1 MKITERSHFFF
12 TYAHENMKLNKRVLM
27 MTKVTF
33 EDVFDG
39 LQILPSRDDTEGK
52 FIDILKKQKELMEFA
67 IANHSKV
74 MQVRFDLHYPSDGS
88 ILPSPDHISDFSY
101 NLSRRLKRM
110 VIATHRVD
118 PLYLWV
124 REIHDSS
131 FPHYHFLLWINS
143 NAIKNKFTI
152 FNITNETWK
161 NTLKINEDVLV
172 HYCLNK
178 RRYPEYGNGTVIDKN
193 KEDFSVKRDVAFR
206 SGSYLSKTFSKD
218 GLDKHAW
225 RYGYSRLPRA

>member
-1 MKITERSHFFF
+1 
-12 TYAHENMKLNKRVLM
+12 M

-52 FIDILKKQKELMEFA
+52 FIDILEKQKELMEFA

-74 MQVRFDLHYPSDGS
+74 MQIRFDLHYPSDGF
-88 ILPSPDHISDFSY
+88 ILPSSDDISVFSY

-131 FPHYHFLLWINS
+131 FSHYQFLLWINAD
-143 NAIKNKFTI
+143 AIKNKFTGFDMANKI
-152 FNITNETWK
+152 WK
-161 NTLKINEDVLV
+161 NTLKTNEEGLV

-178 RRYPEYGNGTVIDKN
+178 KRDPEYDNGITLDRN
-193 KEDFSVKRDVAFR
+193 KEDFSMKRDVAFR

-218 GLDKHAW
+218 ALDKYAW
-225 RYGYSRLPRA
+225 RYGYSRLPRG

>member
-1 MKITERSHFFF
+1 
-12 TYAHENMKLNKRVLM
+12 M
-27 MTKVTF
+27 MIKVTF

-52 FIDILKKQKELMEFA
+52 FIDILEKQKELMEFA

-74 MQVRFDLHYPSDGS
+74 MQIRFDLHYPSDGF
-88 ILPSPDHISDFSY
+88 ILPSSDDISVFSY

-131 FPHYHFLLWINS
+131 FSHYHFLLWINA
-143 NAIKNKFTI
+143 NAIKNKFTVFDMANKI
-152 FNITNETWK
+152 WK
-161 NTLKINEDVLV
+161 NTLKTNEEGLV

-178 RRYPEYGNGTVIDKN
+178 KRDPEYDNGITLDRN
-193 KEDFSVKRDVAFR
+193 KEDFSMKRDVAFR

-218 GLDKHAW
+218 ALDKYAW
-225 RYGYSRLPRA
+225 RYGYSRLPRG

>member
-1 MKITERSHFFF
+1 
-12 TYAHENMKLNKRVLM
+12 

-161 NTLKINEDVLV
+161 NTLKINEDGLV
-172 HYCLNK
+172 HYYLNK

>member
-1 MKITERSHFFF
+1 
-12 TYAHENMKLNKRVLM
+12 
-27 MTKVTF
+27 MTKVRF

-52 FIDILKKQKELMEFA
+52 FIDILEKQKELMEFA

-161 NTLKINEDVLV
+161 NTLKINEDGLV

-178 RRYPEYGNGTVIDKN
+178 RRYPEYSNGTVIDKN
-193 KEDFSVKRDVAFR
+193 KEDLSVKRDVAFR
-206 SGSYLSKTFSKD
+206 SGSYLAKTYSKD

-225 RYGYSRLPRA
+225 RYGYSRLPRG

>member
-1 MKITERSHFFF
+1 
-12 TYAHENMKLNKRVLM
+12 M

-52 FIDILKKQKELMEFA
+52 FIDILEKQKELMEFA

-74 MQVRFDLHYPSDGS
+74 MQIRFDLHYPSDGF
-88 ILPSPDHISDFSY
+88 ILPSSDDISVFSY

-131 FPHYHFLLWINS
+131 FSQYHFLLWINA
-143 NAIKNKFTI
+143 NAIKNKFTVFDMANKI
-152 FNITNETWK
+152 WK
-161 NTLKINEDVLV
+161 NTLKTNEEGLV

-178 RRYPEYGNGTVIDKN
+178 KRDPEYDNGITLDRN
-193 KEDFSVKRDVAFR
+193 KEDFSMKRDVAFR

-218 GLDKHAW
+218 ALDKYAW
-225 RYGYSRLPRA
+225 RYGYSRLPRG

>member
-1 MKITERSHFFF
+1 
-12 TYAHENMKLNKRVLM
+12 M

-52 FIDILKKQKELMEFA
+52 FINILEKQKELMEFA

-74 MQVRFDLHYPSDGS
+74 MQIRFDLHYPSDGS
-88 ILPSPDHISDFSY
+88 ILPFPDHISDFSY

-131 FPHYHFLLWINS
+131 FPHYHFLTWINA

-152 FNITNETWK
+152 FDIANEAWK
-161 NTLKINEDVLV
+161 NTLNTNEEGLV

-178 RRYPEYGNGTVIDKN
+178 MRSPEYDNGIVIDKN
-193 KEDFSVKRDVAFR
+193 KEDFSIKRDVAFR
-206 SGSYLSKTFSKD
+206 SGSYLSKTYSKD

>member
-131 FPHYHFLLWINS
+131 FPYYHFLLWINS

-161 NTLKINEDVLV
+161 NTLKINEDGLV

>member
-1 MKITERSHFFF
+1 MMKE
-12 TYAHENMKLNKRVLM
+12 
-27 MTKVTF
+27 VTF
-33 EDVFDG
+33 EDIFDG
-39 LQILPSRDDTEGK
+39 LQILPSRDETEIK

-67 IANHSKV
+67 LANHSKV
-74 MQVRFDLHYPSDGS
+74 MQIRFDLHYPSEGS
-88 ILPSPDHISDFSY
+88 ILSSPEHISDFSY

-161 NTLKINEDVLV
+161 NTLKINEDGLV

-225 RYGYSRLPRA
+225 RYGYSRISRS

>member
-1 MKITERSHFFF
+1 
-12 TYAHENMKLNKRVLM
+12 
-27 MTKVTF
+27 
-33 EDVFDG
+33 
-39 LQILPSRDDTEGK
+39 
-52 FIDILKKQKELMEFA
+52 
-67 IANHSKV
+67 
-74 MQVRFDLHYPSDGS
+74 
-88 ILPSPDHISDFSY
+88 
-101 NLSRRLKRM
+101 M

-131 FPHYHFLLWINS
+131 FPHYHFLIWINS

-161 NTLKINEDVLV
+161 NTLKINEDGLV

-178 RRYPEYGNGTVIDKN
+178 RRYPEYGNRTVIDKN

>member
-1 MKITERSHFFF
+1 MKKEI
-12 TYAHENMKLNKRVLM
+12 
-27 MTKVTF
+27 TF
-33 EDVFDG
+33 EYVFDG

-88 ILPSPDHISDFSY
+88 ILPSPEHISDFSY

-152 FNITNETWK
+152 FNITNETWE
-161 NTLKINEDVLV
+161 NTLKINEDGLV

-178 RRYPEYGNGTVIDKN
+178 RRYPEYSNGTVIDKN

-206 SGSYLSKTFSKD
+206 SGSYLAKTYSKD

-225 RYGYSRLPRA
+225 RYGYSRLPRG

>member
-1 MKITERSHFFF
+1 MKKEI
-12 TYAHENMKLNKRVLM
+12 
-27 MTKVTF
+27 TF

-39 LQILPSRDDTEGK
+39 LQILPSRDETEVK
-52 FIDILKKQKELMEFA
+52 FIDILEKQKELMEFA
-67 IANHSKV
+67 LASHNKV
-74 MQVRFDLHYPSDGS
+74 MQIRFDLHYPSDGS
-88 ILPSPDHISDFSY
+88 ILPFPEHISDFSY

-131 FPHYHFLLWINS
+131 FPHYHFLLWINA

-152 FNITNETWK
+152 FDIANEAWK
-161 NTLKINEDVLV
+161 NTLKTNEDGLV

-178 RRYPEYGNGTVIDKN
+178 KREPEYDNGIIIDIN
-193 KEDFSVKRDVAFR
+193 KDDFSLKRDAAFR
-206 SGSYLSKTFSKD
+206 SGRYLAKTFSKD

-225 RYGYSRLPRA
+225 RYGYSRLSRG

>member
-1 MKITERSHFFF
+1 MKKE
-12 TYAHENMKLNKRVLM
+12 
-27 MTKVTF
+27 VTF

-52 FIDILKKQKELMEFA
+52 FIDILEKQKELMEFA

-74 MQVRFDLHYPSDGS
+74 MQIRFDLHYPSDGF
-88 ILPSPDHISDFSY
+88 ILPSSDDISVFSY

-131 FPHYHFLLWINS
+131 FSHYHFLLWINA
-143 NAIKNKFTI
+143 NAIKNKFTVFDMANKI
-152 FNITNETWK
+152 WK
-161 NTLKINEDVLV
+161 NTLKTNEEGLV

-178 RRYPEYGNGTVIDKN
+178 KRDPEYDNGITLDRN
-193 KEDFSVKRDVAFR
+193 KEDFSMKRDVAFR

-218 GLDKHAW
+218 ALDKYAW
-225 RYGYSRLPRA
+225 RYGYSRLPRG

>member
-1 MKITERSHFFF
+1 MKR
-12 TYAHENMKLNKRVLM
+12 
-27 MTKVTF
+27 KVTF

-39 LQILPSRDDTEGK
+39 LQILPSRDDTESK
-52 FIDILKKQKELMEFA
+52 FIDILRKQKELMDFSLAE
-67 IANHSKV
+67 HSKI
-74 MQVRFDLHYPSDGS
+74 MQLRFDLHYPSDGS

-101 NLSRRLKRM
+101 NLSRKLKRM

-124 REIHDSS
+124 REIHDSC
-131 FPHYHFLLWINS
+131 FPHYHFLLWINA

-152 FNITNETWK
+152 FDIANKIWK
-161 NTLKINEDVLV
+161 NTLKTNEEGLV

-178 RRYPEYGNGTVIDKN
+178 RRDPDYDNGIVIDRN
-193 KEDFSVKRDVAFR
+193 KEDFSMKRDVSFR
-206 SGSYLSKTFSKD
+206 SGSYLAKTFSKD

>member
-1 MKITERSHFFF
+1 
-12 TYAHENMKLNKRVLM
+12 M

-143 NAIKNKFTI
+143 NAIKNKFII

-161 NTLKINEDVLV
+161 NTLKINEDGLV

>member
-1 MKITERSHFFF
+1 
-12 TYAHENMKLNKRVLM
+12 M

-39 LQILPSRDDTEGK
+39 LQILPSRDETEVK
-52 FIDILKKQKELMEFA
+52 FIDILDKQKELMEFA
-67 IANHSKV
+67 LANHSKV
-74 MQVRFDLHYPSDGS
+74 MQIRFDLHYPSDGS
-88 ILPSPDHISDFSY
+88 ILPSSNDISDFSY

-131 FPHYHFLLWINS
+131 FPHYHFLFWINA

-152 FNITNETWK
+152 FDIANEAWK
-161 NTLKINEDVLV
+161 NTLKTNEDGLV

-178 RRYPEYGNGTVIDKN
+178 KRDPEYDNGIIIDRYKDN
-193 KEDFSVKRDVAFR
+193 FSLKRYTAF
-206 SGSYLSKTFSKD
+206 SSVSYLSKTFSKD
-218 GLDKHAW
+218 QLARHSW
-225 RYGYSRLPRA
+225 RYGCSSIYRA

>member
-1 MKITERSHFFF
+1 MKEI
-12 TYAHENMKLNKRVLM
+12 
-27 MTKVTF
+27 TF
-33 EDVFDG
+33 EDNFDG
-39 LQILPSRDDTEGK
+39 LQILPSRNESEIK
-52 FIDILKKQKELMEFA
+52 FIDILEKQKDLMEFA
-67 IANHSKV
+67 IANHSKI
-74 MQVRFDLHYPSDGS
+74 MQIRFDLHYPSDGS

-131 FPHYHFLLWINS
+131 FPHYHFLLWINA

-152 FNITNETWK
+152 FNIANEIWK
-161 NTLKINEDVLV
+161 NTLKINEEGLV

-178 RRYPEYGNGTVIDKN
+178 KRDPEYDNGIVIDKN
-193 KEDFSVKRDVAFR
+193 KEDFFKKKNAAFR
-206 SGSYLSKTFSKD
+206 SASYLAKVYSKD
-218 GLDKHAW
+218 QLGRYSW
-225 RYGYSRLPRA
+225 RYGRSRLSRG

>member
-1 MKITERSHFFF
+1 
-12 TYAHENMKLNKRVLM
+12 
-27 MTKVTF
+27 MTKVRF

-39 LQILPSRDDTEGK
+39 LQILPSRDYTEGK
-52 FIDILKKQKELMEFA
+52 FIDILKKQTELMEFA

-88 ILPSPDHISDFSY
+88 ILPSPDHIYDFSY

-131 FPHYHFLLWINS
+131 FPHYHFLLWINA
-143 NAIKNKFTI
+143 NAIKNRFTVFDI
-152 FNITNETWK
+152 ANKIWK
-161 NTLKINEDVLV
+161 NTLNTNEQGLV
-172 HYCLNK
+172 HYCLNSK
-178 RRYPEYGNGTVIDKN
+178 RDSEYDNGIVIDKN
-193 KEDFSVKRDVAFR
+193 KEDFSVKINVAFR
-206 SGSYLSKTFSKD
+206 SGSYLAKTFSKD

-225 RYGYSRLPRA
+225 RYGYSRLPRG

>member
-1 MKITERSHFFF
+1 
-12 TYAHENMKLNKRVLM
+12 M

-52 FIDILKKQKELMEFA
+52 FIDILKKQTELMEFA

-74 MQVRFDLHYPSDGS
+74 MQIRFDLHYPSDGF
-88 ILPSPDHISDFSY
+88 ILPSSDDISVFSY

-131 FPHYHFLLWINS
+131 FSHYHFLLWINA
-143 NAIKNKFTI
+143 NAIKNKFTVFDMANKI
-152 FNITNETWK
+152 WK
-161 NTLKINEDVLV
+161 NTLKTNEEGLV

-178 RRYPEYGNGTVIDKN
+178 KRDPEYDNGITLDRN
-193 KEDFSVKRDVAFR
+193 KEDFSMKRDVAFR

-218 GLDKHAW
+218 ALDKYAW
-225 RYGYSRLPRA
+225 RYGYSRLPRG

>member
-1 MKITERSHFFF
+1 
-12 TYAHENMKLNKRVLM
+12 M

-52 FIDILKKQKELMEFA
+52 FIDILEKQKEHMEFA

-74 MQVRFDLHYPSDGS
+74 MQIRFDLHYPSDGF
-88 ILPSPDHISDFSY
+88 ILPSSDDISVFSY

-131 FPHYHFLLWINS
+131 FSHYHFLLWINA
-143 NAIKNKFTI
+143 NAIKNKFTVFDMANKI
-152 FNITNETWK
+152 WK
-161 NTLKINEDVLV
+161 NTLKTNEEGLV

-178 RRYPEYGNGTVIDKN
+178 KRDPEYDNGITLDRN
-193 KEDFSVKRDVAFR
+193 KEDFSMKRDVAFR

-218 GLDKHAW
+218 ALDKYAW
-225 RYGYSRLPRA
+225 RYGYSRLPRG

>member
-1 MKITERSHFFF
+1 MKKEI
-12 TYAHENMKLNKRVLM
+12 
-27 MTKVTF
+27 TF
-33 EDVFDG
+33 EYVFDG

-52 FIDILKKQKELMEFA
+52 FIDILEKQKELMEFA

-88 ILPSPDHISDFSY
+88 ILPSPEHISDFSY

-131 FPHYHFLLWINS
+131 FPNA

-152 FNITNETWK
+152 FDIANEAWK
-161 NTLKINEDVLV
+161 NTLKTNEDGLV

-178 RRYPEYGNGTVIDKN
+178 KRDPEYDNGIIIDRN
-193 KEDFSVKRDVAFR
+193 KDGFSLKRDAAFR
-206 SGSYLSKTFSKD
+206 SGSYLAKTFSKD
-218 GLDKHAW
+218 GLEKHAW
-225 RYGYSRLPRA
+225 RYGYSRLSRG

>member
-1 MKITERSHFFF
+1 
-12 TYAHENMKLNKRVLM
+12 

-52 FIDILKKQKELMEFA
+52 FIDILEKQKELMEFA

-74 MQVRFDLHYPSDGS
+74 MQIRFDLHYPSDGF
-88 ILPSPDHISDFSY
+88 ILPSSDDISVFSY

-131 FPHYHFLLWINS
+131 FSHYHFLLWINA
-143 NAIKNKFTI
+143 NAIKNKFTVFDMANKI
-152 FNITNETWK
+152 WK
-161 NTLKINEDVLV
+161 NTLKTNEEGLV

-178 RRYPEYGNGTVIDKN
+178 KRDPEYDNGITLDRN
-193 KEDFSVKRDVAFR
+193 KEDFSMKRDVAFR

-225 RYGYSRLPRA
+225 RYGYSRLSRG

>member
-1 MKITERSHFFF
+1 
-12 TYAHENMKLNKRVLM
+12 
-27 MTKVTF
+27 MTKFTF

-131 FPHYHFLLWINS
+131 FPHYHFLLWIN
-143 NAIKNKFTI
+143 
-152 FNITNETWK
+152 
-161 NTLKINEDVLV
+161 
-172 HYCLNK
+172 
-178 RRYPEYGNGTVIDKN
+178 
-193 KEDFSVKRDVAFR
+193 
-206 SGSYLSKTFSKD
+206 
-218 GLDKHAW
+218 
-225 RYGYSRLPRA
+225 